1 MPGVRPLPLVPAGSD
16 RLDPLNLFDRV
27 SERAERQ
34 AVSCDT
40 PRINLCH
47 GDNHLLERLTSTGM
61 TTKQRNKWDAKAI
74 GAALVFVALG
84 WAALSVFIGLLS

>member
-1 MPGVRPLPLVPAGSD
+1 
-16 RLDPLNLFDRV
+16 
-27 SERAERQ
+27 
-34 AVSCDT
+34 
-40 PRINLCH
+40 
-47 GDNHLLERLTSTGM
+47 M